1 MADFGDGS
9 AADLLVILGQL
20 AAQRHFAIRSEHV
33 KQVGHGFVDAVQGFV
48 EDDGATFRFERAQVL
63 HTFAVLARQEAF
75 VAEAVG
81 RQAGQAQRVEH
92 GGRAGSAGDGQAA
105 FDGAADDRQSRI
117 VDGGHARVGYDE
129 HGGALFDLVEQAV
142 GLVAFVVV
150 VVGDDAAGHADA
162 EAVRERV

>member
-1 MADFGDGS
+1 MRLLLGSTGDDEHHFATRRIVDDALADFGDGS

-75 VAEAVG
+75 VA
-81 RQAGQAQRVEH
+81 Q
-92 GGRAGSAGDGQAA
+92 
-105 FDGAADDRQSRI
+105 
-117 VDGGHARVGYDE
+117 
-129 HGGALFDLVEQAV
+129 LVQFKTV
-142 GLVAFVVV
+142 
-150 VVGDDAAGHADA
+150 
-162 EAVRERV
+162 